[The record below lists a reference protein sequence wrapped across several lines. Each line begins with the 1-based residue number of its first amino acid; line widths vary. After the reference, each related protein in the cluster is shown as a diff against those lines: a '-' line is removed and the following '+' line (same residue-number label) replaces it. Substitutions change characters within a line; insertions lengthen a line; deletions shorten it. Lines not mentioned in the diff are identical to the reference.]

1 MAGDCVEVA
10 ADMLKKTTIWLRG
23 LIAIAVIE
31 NGLDA
36 VAQTEK
42 SPKDSSSAKAS
53 KAAPAKPDLA
63 KADAQAKAAAKAE
76 AEAAGLNMP
85 KRHAF
90 DLAPEKAERFKKY
103 LPKAFSKLTNRDRF
117 HIVTVGD
124 GDVDSNL
131 RNPTAD
137 ELKHT
142 FTATFANELAMQF
155 YYTGGVRVLKPDA
168 KKAGK
173 KGKVETPEAARLG
186 PEITIR
192 LLARDEGVM
201 LHAMQTMTAQGFE
214 NPVDLVIVSFGL
226 NDALGGVSLA
236 QYAKALQNV
245 IQAARAKGAE
255 VVLVGPALPVTDPA
269 EESLGVARPYAD
281 TMREIAS
288 DSGALFVDAGD
299 LASLVSI
306 PEAVKEPE
314 QIFEQ
319 IVTQYRR
326 FCDHNDPAG
335 AVHPKAEF
343 FSSLGN
349 RIYATLTRGPD
360 TSPWQLS
367 DAMLSVQAADKVT
380 LHYQLKNTSDKEE
393 TLAVLPLVS
402 HGWRP
407 KDASP
412 EVTLKPGESKPV
424 EVVYS
429 SQSPT
434 FPPHEPTMRLPVLLS
449 GGGMSRIEDVRAEIR
464 PFAFL
469 WKLDTLFNQEKSFA
483 LENLLIN
490 TSGAPLKAS
499 WTATWLG
506 QKRTGEASLAAGEK
520 KLLEISFDLPASTE
534 SWRQVGPL
542 SMEIKSGD
550 ITLHFD
556 RSIEVS
562 RNIGLKKT
570 LALTPLSSPEKAPAG
585 DAGAGV
591 SLRIDADPDSLFL
604 IYELGGMN
612 IEDRGTGKGA
622 FGYELGIDARSYG
635 KRLGVGAISALRLYG
650 KAADGSYDFE
660 TPEPWAFGDGYAA
673 LFDPHYIR
681 GQLSSSATGS
691 RRLTITVPRS
701 YFYNHEWAIGNGN
714 SQVGIRTTLAFWKG
728 PRDGVPNGDYPADQT
743 FTLIANGRHH
753 DDAEG
758 LAVLELTEKPTARW
772 TVNPF

>member
-1 MAGDCVEVA
+1 
-10 ADMLKKTTIWLRG
+10 MLNKTTIWLHG
-23 LIAIAVIE
+23 LIAAAMIAS
-31 NGLDA
+31 GADA
-36 VAQTEK
+36 GAQTEK
-42 SPKDSSSAKAS
+42 STKVDSQAKSAKA
-53 KAAPAKPDLA
+53 AEPKPDAA
-63 KADAQAKAAAKAE
+63 KAEAAAKAAAKVE

-85 KRHAF
+85 KRNAF
-90 DLAPEKAERFKKY
+90 DLPPEKVERFKKF
-103 LPKAFSKLTNRDRF
+103 LPKAFAKLTNRDRF

-131 RNPTAD
+131 PNAGD
-137 ELKHT
+137 DDLKHT
-142 FTATFANELAMQF
+142 ATAAFANELAMQF
-155 YYTGGVRVLKPDA
+155 YYTGGVRVVKPEMR
-168 KKAGK
+168 KTGK
-173 KGKVETPEAARLG
+173 KGKAETPPSARLG

-192 LLARDEGVM
+192 LLSRDEGVM
-201 LHAMQTMTAQGFE
+201 LHAMQTLTAQGFE

-255 VVLVGPALPVTDPA
+255 VVLVGPALAATDPA
-269 EESLGVARPYAD
+269 EESLGVSRPYAD

-288 DSGALFVDAGD
+288 DSGVLFVDAGD
-299 LASLVSI
+299 LAPLVSI

-314 QIFEQ
+314 QIFDQ
-319 IVTQYRR
+319 IVKQYRR
-326 FCDHNDPAG
+326 FFDHNDPAG

-343 FSSLGN
+343 FTSLGN
-349 RIYATLTRGPD
+349 RIYSTLTQGPQ

-367 DAMLSVQAADKVT
+367 DASVAVQSADKVT
-380 LHYQLKNTSDKEE
+380 LRYQIKNTSDKEE

-407 KDASP
+407 QDASP
-412 EVTLKPGESKPV
+412 DVTLKAGESKPV

-429 SQSPT
+429 SQSAA
-434 FPPHEPTMRLPVLLS
+434 FPLHEPTMRLPVLLS
-449 GGGMSRIEDVRAEIR
+449 GAGMSRIEDVRAEVR

-469 WKLDTLFNQEKSFA
+469 WKPDTLFNQEKSFA

-490 TSGAPLKAS
+490 TSGASLKAS

-520 KLLEISFDLPASTE
+520 KPLEISFDLPASADP
-534 SWRQVGPL
+534 WRQVGPL
-542 SMEIKSGD
+542 TMEIKSGA

-556 RSIEVS
+556 RTIEIS
-562 RNIGLKKT
+562 RNLGLKQSVSLT
-570 LALTPLSSPEKAPAG
+570 LVSSPDKAPAASG
-585 DAGAGV
+585 AGAGV
-591 SLRIDADPDSLFL
+591 RLKADADANSLFL
-604 IYELGGMN
+604 TYEINGVN
-612 IEDRGTGKGA
+612 IEDRGNGKGA

-635 KRLGVGAISALRLYG
+635 KRLGAGAISALRLYG
-650 KAADGSYDFE
+650 KAADGAYDFE

-673 LFDPHYIR
+673 FYDPHYIR
-681 GQLSSSATGS
+681 GQLSSTASGS

-714 SQVGIRTTLAFWKG
+714 SQIGVRTTIAFWKG
-728 PRDGVPNGDYPADQT
+728 ARDGVPNGDYPADQA
-743 FTLIANGRHH
+743 FTLTANGRHR